1 MATSLLI
8 IIIMITRCESL
19 IVIVPTNIFLDTVP
33 FKILFDYS
41 SAPPARM
48 GEWLM
53 INDHNHEH
61 DITLATDCSLK
72 PERFCLFKHDLP
84 YTVEL
89 SAGGWMSY

>member
-48 GEWLM
+48 V
-53 INDHNHEH
+53 D
-61 DITLATDCSLK
+61 DQ
-72 PERFCLFKHDLP
+72 
-84 YTVEL
+84 
-89 SAGGWMSY
+89 